1 VTALATFF
9 GDGELG
15 VPGALLL
22 AGLLGLAFGFWLE
35 RAGFGSSRK
44 LTAVFYFRDMAVVQ
58 VMFTAIVTAVLGLRA
73 LVVLGLAD
81 PSAIH
86 HMETFLWPQ
95 ALGGLVFGVGF
106 VTGGWCPGTALVG
119 LAAGK
124 ADAGVFLLGAIAG
137 SLAFAAAWPA
147 LEGFMA
153 SGAMGVATLPTLP
166 QTLGI
171 TPGATALLL
180 VLVAIGMFVGGA
192 RLRARFAP
200 EAAGAA
206 GGVS

>member
-1 VTALATFF
+1 MSTLATFF
-9 GDGELG
+9 GDGSLG
-15 VPGALLL
+15 APGALLL
-22 AGLLGLAFGFWLE
+22 AGLLGLGFGFWLE

-44 LTAVFYFRDMAVVQ
+44 LTAVFYFRDMAVIQ

-81 PSAIH
+81 PAAIH

-95 ALGGLVFGVGF
+95 AVGGLVFGVGF

-119 LAAGK
+119 LASGK
-124 ADAGVFLLGAIAG
+124 VDAGVFLLGAVAG

-147 LEGFMA
+147 LEGFMS
-153 SGAMGVATLPTLP
+153 SGALGVATLPE
-166 QTLGI
+166 TLGVP
-171 TPGATALLL
+171 PGVTALLL

-192 RLRARFAP
+192 KLKARFAP
-200 EAAGAA
+200 VAAGPA
-206 GGVS
+206 GGAS